1 MSNDSNKILDRL
13 FNHNDTELM
22 PNELRQLLDAELAK
36 PEDEM
41 DTQLISDIIDL
52 LDIEPPTPAEK
63 KADWS
68 AIEKKYRRK
77 RRLPRVLR
85 SIAITAASI
94 VAVFLISLTSAKAF
108 NWTFLLKFLLPVA
121 QTFGIISSDYT
132 VDDGQETEYRFEDA
146 TTSQEIDFTSLDD
159 LPSQIGDV
167 IVESN
172 CVPDGYE
179 FIQGTWFK
187 SVELEKCNFLFQD
200 GTQKDNPAWFA
211 IDVMEFD
218 GDKSP
223 TIDFEYERQLKVP
236 QVISIDGIDVTLYYN
251 SDDMGISV
259 SWLQGNKHFNLQ
271 GTLTEDDLTYII
283 TALHSYL

>member
-13 FNHNDTELM
+13 FNHHDTELM

-146 TTSQEIDFTSLDD
+146 MDTQEVDFTSLDE
-159 LPSQIGDV
+159 LPSQFAAAV
-167 IVESN
+167 VESD
-172 CVPDGYE
+172 CVPDGYG
-179 FIQGTWFK
+179 FVQGNWYK
-187 SVELEKCNFLFQD
+187 SFNLEKCNMLFEKADQ
-200 GTQKDNPAWFA
+200 WFV
-211 IDVMEFD
+211 IEMMEFTD
-218 GDKSP
+218 DTDP
-223 TIDFEYERQLKVP
+223 TTDFEFERQVDVP
-236 QVISIDGIDVTLYYN
+236 LTIEINGVEVTLYYN
-251 SDDMGISV
+251 SDDSGISV
-259 SWLQGNKHFNLQ
+259 SWLQGNTHFNLL
-271 GTLTEDDLTYII
+271 GTLDEEELTYII
-283 TALHSYL
+283 GTLHSYLQ

>member
-108 NWTFLLKFLLPVA
+108 NWTFLLKYLLPVA

-132 VDDGQETEYRFEDA
+132 IDDGQETEYRFEDA
-146 TTSQEIDFTSLDD
+146 MDTQEVDFTSLDE
-159 LPSQIGDV
+159 LPSQFAAAV
-167 IVESN
+167 VESD
-172 CVPDGYE
+172 CVPDGYG
-179 FIQGTWFK
+179 FVQGNWYRSFN
-187 SVELEKCNFLFQD
+187 LEKCNMLFEKADQ
-200 GTQKDNPAWFA
+200 WFV
-211 IDVMEFD
+211 IEMMEFTD
-218 GDKSP
+218 DTDP
-223 TIDFEYERQLKVP
+223 TTDFEFERQVDVP
-236 QVISIDGIDVTLYYN
+236 LTIEINGVEVTLYYN
-251 SDDMGISV
+251 SDDSGISV
-259 SWLQGNKHFNLQ
+259 SWLQGNTHFNLL
-271 GTLTEDDLTYII
+271 GTLDEEELAYII
-283 TALHSYL
+283 GTLHSYLQ